1 MTEETADSVEARDI
15 EALAEEVLPGRRR
28 GRDRTRRLLRL
39 TPRLSEGE
47 RAEVDAAA
55 AALGMSVNGFAADAV
70 LMVARRLPMS
80 HGAALDR
87 EALARLQRE
96 LFAARTAMNRF
107 GGNVNQAVAA
117 LHATGHPPVEAL
129 AHATR
134 LCGRAVQHLE
144 GLIDEVHRRLR

>member
-1 MTEETADSVEARDI
+1 MTEENADGLEPGDTETTS
-15 EALAEEVLPGRRR
+15 EEVLPGRRR

-39 TPRLSEGE
+39 TPRLSAEE

-55 AALGMSVNGFAADAV
+55 AALGMSVNGFAAEAV

-96 LFAARTAMNRF
+96 LFAARTAVNRF